1 MRQIY
6 MGTDAKNLRFG
17 EKIKKTPTSSGRGS
31 FLKE

>member
-17 EKIKKTPTSSGRGS
+17 EKIKKKLPRPEDVGVS
-31 FLKE
+31 